1 MFVLLLTNFNFM
13 LIILIDTNE
22 KGETKMEDI
31 ISLISNYGIGVAC
44 VGYLIYFQNTT
55 MKSML
60 ETLNGINTRLAI
72 IEEKL
77 ETKNRKKRKEEKEN
91 EA

>member
-1 MFVLLLTNFNFM
+1 MQEILTLL
-13 LIILIDTNE
+13 
-22 KGETKMEDI
+22 
-31 ISLISNYGIGVAC
+31 SNYGIGVVC
-44 VGYLIYFQNTT
+44 VAYLIYFQNTT

-60 ETLNGINTRLAI
+60 DTLTGINTRLTI

-77 ETKNRKKRKEEKEN
+77 ETRKEEKRN

>member
-1 MFVLLLTNFNFM
+1 MEE
-13 LIILIDTNE
+13 II
-22 KGETKMEDI
+22 G
-31 ISLISNYGIGVAC
+31 LISNYGIGVVC

-60 ETLNGINTRLAI
+60 DTLNGINTRLAI
-72 IEEKL
+72 IKEKL
-77 ETKNRKKRKEEKEN
+77 ESKKAKRKEEKQD

>member
-1 MFVLLLTNFNFM
+1 MDE
-13 LIILIDTNE
+13 II
-22 KGETKMEDI
+22 G
-31 ISLISNYGIGVAC
+31 LISNYGIGVAC

-60 ETLNGINTRLAI
+60 DSLNGINTRLAI

-77 ETKNRKKRKEEKEN
+77 ESKKAKKGKEEKEN
-91 EA
+91 EAQ

>member
-1 MFVLLLTNFNFM
+1 MEE
-13 LIILIDTNE
+13 II
-22 KGETKMEDI
+22 G
-31 ISLISNYGIGVAC
+31 LISNYGIGVAC
-44 VGYLIYFQNTT
+44 VVYLIYFQNTT

-60 ETLNGINTRLAI
+60 DTLNGINTRLVI

-77 ETKNRKKRKEEKEN
+77 ETRKTKKRKEEQEN

>member
-1 MFVLLLTNFNFM
+1 MEE
-13 LIILIDTNE
+13 LI
-22 KGETKMEDI
+22 G
-31 ISLISNYGIGVAC
+31 LISNYGIGVVC

-60 ETLNGINTRLAI
+60 DILNGISTRLAI

-77 ETKNRKKRKEEKEN
+77 ESKKAKKKEEKEN

>member
-1 MFVLLLTNFNFM
+1 MEE
-13 LIILIDTNE
+13 II
-22 KGETKMEDI
+22 G
-31 ISLISNYGIGVAC
+31 LISNYGIGVAC

-60 ETLNGINTRLAI
+60 DTLNGINTRLAI

-77 ETKNRKKRKEEKEN
+77 ETRKTEKKRKEEGN

>member
-1 MFVLLLTNFNFM
+1 
-13 LIILIDTNE
+13 
-22 KGETKMEDI
+22 MEEVI
-31 ISLISNYGIGVAC
+31 NLISNYGIGVAC

-60 ETLNGINTRLAI
+60 DTLNGINTRLAI

-77 ETKNRKKRKEEKEN
+77 ETKKAKKRKEEQEN

>member
-1 MFVLLLTNFNFM
+1 
-13 LIILIDTNE
+13 
-22 KGETKMEDI
+22 MEDI

-60 ETLNGINTRLAI
+60 DTLNGINTRLSI

-77 ETKNRKKRKEEKEN
+77 ETRKEEKEN